1 MEVIILPLI
10 IVFLFYFILLR
21 PVINQ
26 QKAHRRDIS
35 SLDVGD
41 EVLTTGG
48 FFATVREINTTE
60 EGPVEIALE
69 AAPGVVLR
77 GTSLAVQQVVTR
89 AADRAPEGAVEA
101 AGSRREEG

>member
-1 MEVIILPLI
+1 MEVVVLPLI

-21 PVINQ
+21 PVIDQ
-26 QKAHRRDIS
+26 QKKHRSDIS
-35 SLDVGD
+35 SLEIGD

-48 FFATVREINTTE
+48 FFATVSEINTTE

-89 AADRAPEGAVEA
+89 AADRTPAGASEA
-101 AGSRREEG
+101 AAGRSEET